1 MVQDW
6 LEWYLSWLVLWLF
19 YLATTSLI
27 EVCRRVN
34 QRLGPRW
41 ILLVRR
47 LCCVIGITHFS
58 TMFWHL
64 FIFWIRLQP
73 QPRISIQEHANLKLE
88 QIPMLPARST
98 SGYHVLSNL
107 PRTSSLASFSIEQGD
122 SNVLDPSF
130 DMVNENGNMRLPMN
144 LHLTPIFHVVLVLLL
159 FLGVCHRD
167 A

>member
-41 ILLVRR
+41 ILL
-47 LCCVIGITHFS
+47 
-58 TMFWHL
+58 
-64 FIFWIRLQP
+64 
-73 QPRISIQEHANLKLE
+73 PRISIQEHANLKLE